1 MSLAHCVMVQGTAS
15 DVGKSVI
22 ATALC
27 RVLADEGFRV
37 APFKG
42 QNMSLNAA
50 VTPDGREIGRAQA
63 AQADAARVPARV
75 EMNPVLLK
83 PEGDTRSQIVVL
95 GRATGTR
102 SAREFWRD
110 REALWPTVQ
119 ASLRTLRSEYEVV
132 VIEGAGSPAEMNLR
146 RGDLANMRVA
156 AAARAAV
163 LLVGDIERG
172 GIFAQLLGTLALL
185 PATDR
190 RRIRGLIVNK
200 FRGDPA
206 LFAGGVRYLQRAARL
221 PVLGV
226 LPHDRRLDVPEEDSL
241 ALDGR
246 DGSAA
251 GVPASAAGV
260 LDIAVIRYPH
270 ISNFDD
276 FAPLARAG
284 AAVRYVRD
292 AAALGV
298 PDLVV
303 LPGSKTTISDLEWAR
318 ESGIGAR
325 LRALADAGVPILGI
339 CGGFQMLG
347 TSLRDP
353 HGIEGPARVVRGLG
367 LLPVSTTFR
376 RAKQTVLVRG
386 CIANG
391 GALIPAPDLE
401 ICGYEL
407 HSGDSRAD
415 GPVPFA
421 TLTRPNGRRV
431 RDGAVS
437 VDGRVI
443 GTYLHGLFE
452 NEVLRETL
460 LATLARR
467 RGITLPAGT
476 VAADRYAHL
485 AAWFRAAI
493 DVPALLT
500 TIGLERRA

>member
-1 MSLAHCVMVQGTAS
+1 MRLARCVMVQGTAS
-15 DVGKSVI
+15 GVGKSVI

-27 RVLADEGFRV
+27 RVLADEGLRV

-63 AQADAARVPARV
+63 AQAEAARVPARV

-83 PEGDTRSQIVVL
+83 PEGDARSQVVVL

-102 SAREFWRD
+102 SAREYWRD
-110 REALWPTVQ
+110 RAVLWPTVRG
-119 ASLRTLRSEYEVV
+119 ALRTLRSEYDVV

-146 RGDLANMRVA
+146 RNDLANMRVA
-156 AAARAAV
+156 AAAQAVV

-185 PATDR
+185 SPADR
-190 RRIRGLIVNK
+190 TRVTGLIVNK

-206 LFAGGVRYLQRAARL
+206 LFAGGVAYLRRAAGL
-221 PVLGV
+221 PILGV
-226 LPHDRRLDVPEEDSL
+226 LPHDRRLNVPEEDSL
-241 ALDGR
+241 ALDR
-246 DGSAA
+246 SDGPPGAA
-251 GVPASAAGV
+251 

-276 FAPLARAG
+276 FAPLSEAG

-292 AAALGV
+292 PAALGV

-303 LPGSKTTISDLEWAR
+303 LPGSKTTIADLEWLR
-318 ESGIGAR
+318 DVGIGPR
-325 LRALADAGVPILGI
+325 LRSLADAGVPILGI

-347 TSLRDP
+347 MTLRDP
-353 HGIEGPARVVRGLG
+353 DGVEGPARTVRGLG

-376 RAKQTVLVRG
+376 AAKRTVPVRG
-386 CIANG
+386 RLVDG
-391 GALIPAPDLE
+391 GALVAERDLE
-401 ICGYEL
+401 LRGYEL
-407 HSGDSRAD
+407 HVGDTRASGASHFAVLIRPD
-415 GPVPFA
+415 GH
-421 TLTRPNGRRV
+421 GV

-437 VDGRVI
+437 PDGRVI

-452 NEVLRETL
+452 DRGLRDAL
-460 LATLARR
+460 LVSLARR
-467 RGITLPAGT
+467 RGVSPPSST
-476 VAADRYAHL
+476 VALDRYAHL
-485 AAWFRAAI
+485 AAWFRDAI
-493 DVPALLT
+493 DVPRLLA
-500 TIGLERRA
+500 TIGAKPRG

>member
-1 MSLAHCVMVQGTAS
+1 MVQGAAS
-15 DVGKSVI
+15 GVGKSVI

-50 VTPDGREIGRAQA
+50 VTPDGGEIGRAQA

-83 PEGDTRSQIVVL
+83 PEGDARSQVVVL
-95 GRATGTR
+95 GRATGSR

-110 REALWPTVQ
+110 RAALWPTVQ
-119 ASLRTLRSEYEVV
+119 ASLRTLRSEYEVI

-156 AAARAAV
+156 AAAQAAV

-185 PATDR
+185 PARDR
-190 RRIRGLIVNK
+190 RRIQGLIVNK

-206 LFAGGVRYLQRAARL
+206 LFADGVRYLQRAAGL

-241 ALDGR
+241 ALDGPG
-246 DGSAA
+246 GSAA
-251 GVPASAAGV
+251 GR

-284 AAVRYVRD
+284 AHVRYVRE
-292 AAALGV
+292 AASLGV
-298 PDLVV
+298 PDLVI
-303 LPGSKTTISDLEWAR
+303 LPGSKTTISDLEWVR

-325 LRALADAGVPILGI
+325 LRALTDAGVPILGI

-347 TSLRDP
+347 SSVRDP
-353 HGIEGPARVVRGLG
+353 QGIEGPARTVRGLG

-376 RAKQTVLVRG
+376 TAKQTVLVRG
-386 CIANG
+386 RLANG
-391 GALIPAPDLE
+391 GTLVPARDLD
-401 ICGYEL
+401 IRGYEL

-415 GPVPFA
+415 GVAPFA
-421 TLTRPNGRRV
+421 TLVRPSGRRV

-437 VDGRVI
+437 ADGRVI

-452 NEVLRETL
+452 NEVLRQTL

-467 RGITLPAGT
+467 RGITPPAGT
-476 VAADRYAHL
+476 MAADRYAHL

-493 DVPALLT
+493 DVPQLVG

>member
-1 MSLAHCVMVQGTAS
+1 MSLARCVMVQGTAS
-15 DVGKSVI
+15 GVGKSVV

-50 VTPDGREIGRAQA
+50 VTPDGGEIGRAQA

-75 EMNPVLLK
+75 EMNPILLK
-83 PEGDTRSQIVVL
+83 PEGDARSQIVVL
-95 GRATGTR
+95 GRAVGSR
-102 SAREFWRD
+102 GAREFWRD
-110 REALWPTVQ
+110 RGTLWPTVR
-119 ASLRTLRSEYEVV
+119 ASLRTLRSEYDVV

-185 PATDR
+185 PPADR
-190 RRIRGLIVNK
+190 RRVRGLIVNK

-206 LFAGGVRYLQRAARL
+206 LFAAGVRYLGRAARV
-221 PVLGV
+221 PILGV

-241 ALDGR
+241 ALDAR
-246 DGSAA
+246 DQAAA
-251 GVPASAAGV
+251 GGP
-260 LDIAVIRYPH
+260 DIAVIRYPH
-270 ISNFDD
+270 LSNFDD
-276 FAPLARAG
+276 FAPLARSG
-284 AAVRYVRD
+284 ARVRYVRD
-292 AAALGV
+292 VAALGV

-303 LPGSKTTISDLEWAR
+303 LPGSKTTLADLEWTR

-325 LRALADAGVPILGI
+325 IRALVDAGVPILGI

-347 TSLRDP
+347 TILRDP
-353 HGIEGPARVVRGLG
+353 DGVEGPARVVRGLG

-376 RAKQTVLVRG
+376 SAKRTVLVRG
-386 CIANG
+386 RLANG
-391 GALIPAPDLE
+391 GTLVPARDLE
-401 ICGYEL
+401 LAGYEL
-407 HSGDSRAD
+407 HAGDSRAD
-415 GPVPFA
+415 GAAPFA
-421 TLTRPNGRRV
+421 TLVRPNGRRV

-437 VDGRVI
+437 ADGRVI

-452 NEVLRETL
+452 NEPLREAM

-467 RGITLPAGT
+467 RGSAPPAGT
-476 VAADRYAHL
+476 AAADRYAHL
-485 AAWFRAAI
+485 ATWFRTAI
-493 DVPALLT
+493 DVPQLLG
-500 TIGLERRA
+500 TIGLGHRA

>member
-1 MSLAHCVMVQGTAS
+1 MVQGAAS
-15 DVGKSVI
+15 GVGKSVI

-50 VTPDGREIGRAQA
+50 VTPDGGEIGRAQA

-83 PEGDTRSQIVVL
+83 PEGDARSQVVVL
-95 GRATGTR
+95 GRATGSR

-110 REALWPTVQ
+110 RAALWPTVR
-119 ASLRTLRSEYEVV
+119 ASLRTLRSEYDVI

-156 AAARAAV
+156 AAAQAAV

-185 PATDR
+185 PARDR
-190 RRIRGLIVNK
+190 RRIHGLIVNK

-206 LFAGGVRYLQRAARL
+206 LFADGVRYLQRAAGL

-241 ALDGR
+241 ALDGQG
-246 DGSAA
+246 GSAA
-251 GVPASAAGV
+251 GR

-284 AAVRYVRD
+284 AHVRYVRE
-292 AAALGV
+292 AASLGV
-298 PDLVV
+298 PDLVI
-303 LPGSKTTISDLEWAR
+303 LPGSKTTISDLEWVR

-325 LRALADAGVPILGI
+325 LRALADAGAPILGI

-347 TSLRDP
+347 SSVRDP
-353 HGIEGPARVVRGLG
+353 HGIEGPARTVRGLG

-376 RAKQTVLVRG
+376 AAKQTVLVRG
-386 CIANG
+386 RLANG
-391 GALIPAPDLE
+391 GTLVPARDLD
-401 ICGYEL
+401 ISGYEL

-415 GPVPFA
+415 GVAPFA
-421 TLTRPNGRRV
+421 TLVRPNGRRV

-437 VDGRVI
+437 ADGRVI

-467 RGITLPAGT
+467 RGITPPAGT
-476 VAADRYAHL
+476 MAADRYAHL

-493 DVPALLT
+493 DVPQLVG